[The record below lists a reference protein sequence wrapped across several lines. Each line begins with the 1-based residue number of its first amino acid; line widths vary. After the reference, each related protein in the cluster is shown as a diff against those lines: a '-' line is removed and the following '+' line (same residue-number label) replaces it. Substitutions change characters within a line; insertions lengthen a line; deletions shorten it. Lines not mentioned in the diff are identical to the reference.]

1 MALLRRSGKLP
12 DNVGK
17 PKGAA
22 AKSPTPEIDA
32 EPSTYDAATDELIMG
47 LPEKKLTGR
56 QQAFKEDKAE
66 KIAEAK
72 ADDTE
77 ALDPDTKYPE
87 EMDAEQLKEI
97 DRLQAARK
105 PIDNYVSTTKRGIEA
120 RKIPERKRSDQPL
133 DLEGKAFDEDVARV
147 RKIIEGK
154 GNPAYYTEKGK
165 EGIAKQVAKA
175 RDVDTDIGN
184 VYGKQ
189 KYSQAGLDPE
199 ALNVPD
205 PNLKNLEALFSKY
218 AKEGKVSG
226 KEMATSR
233 RLLDAI
239 RSDVGRKSAKMG
251 RGTLD
256 ISAESMARQLPQP
269 EKSRELLDRLTASI
283 NPKAKAQAQSVA
295 DSQAAKQAS
304 LRQQRTGQPI
314 DKTPIA
320 RDNINDVR
328 QIYKDTVQQL
338 EGSPDLK
345 KRFVDAVRKLV
356 NLGVDPEFAVK
367 RARAS
372 LNKAPT
378 SSGGSDSI
386 STITQGKS
394 VEPSYSSE
402 PMEDKA
408 LNLLFKGNR

>member
-1 MALLRRSGKLP
+1 M
-12 DNVGK
+12 
-17 PKGAA
+17 
-22 AKSPTPEIDA
+22 E
-32 EPSTYDAATDELIMG
+32 
-47 LPEKKLTGR
+47 
-56 QQAFKEDKAE
+56 
-66 KIAEAK
+66 
-72 ADDTE
+72 
-77 ALDPDTKYPE
+77 
-87 EMDAEQLKEI
+87 
-97 DRLQAARK
+97 
-105 PIDNYVSTTKRGIEA
+105 
-120 RKIPERKRSDQPL
+120 
-133 DLEGKAFDEDVARV
+133 
-147 RKIIEGK
+147 
-154 GNPAYYTEKGK
+154 
-165 EGIAKQVAKA
+165 
-175 RDVDTDIGN
+175 
-184 VYGKQ
+184 
-189 KYSQAGLDPE
+189 
-199 ALNVPD
+199 
-205 PNLKNLEALFSKY
+205 
-218 AKEGKVSG
+218 
-226 KEMATSR
+226 
-233 RLLDAI
+233 
-239 RSDVGRKSAKMG
+239 
-251 RGTLD
+251 
-256 ISAESMARQLPQP
+256 RQLPQP